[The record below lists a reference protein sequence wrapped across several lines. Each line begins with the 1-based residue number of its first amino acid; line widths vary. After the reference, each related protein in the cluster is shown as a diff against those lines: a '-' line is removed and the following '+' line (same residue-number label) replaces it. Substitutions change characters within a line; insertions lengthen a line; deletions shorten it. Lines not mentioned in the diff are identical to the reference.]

1 MMRKCFA
8 LSVLMLSVLL
18 DVYAQN
24 PVTSYIL
31 QIEGNKIYL
40 DVTAPKVK
48 VGDVLSIY
56 SEAGYMIHPVTK
68 QKIQK
73 EGEILADL
81 EIIEVKNEYS
91 IASVYPE
98 DAISKMKVGMVAS
111 MPEVLEEIVA
121 DVWDENID
129 TYKSNLKP
137 VLNTPSDVI
146 RWHYECTGMNKFK
159 NANSYALLEEK
170 IITLHDKKGK
180 LESTVHS
187 TAIIHP
193 SYQKGYVK
201 TDTKLVG
208 VLGSKIEF
216 SVTCVVD
223 GNIGWE
229 KINKGKTKVMKEKKL
244 MQMKEA
250 MQSDLGQYLTNRY
263 TTQLLGIN
271 IIDNKECIGIR
282 IDDMKDGNITK
293 NFYDIENGLLVA
305 SYVTLKGKDENI
317 ARVKE
322 YQNFNGVMMP
332 SIIETVDEKGRMTVE
347 KIIRHIPNYPLDNI
361 SFIAEDIDRNF

>member
-1 MMRKCFA
+1 MTRNFLVFGICMILGMF
-8 LSVLMLSVLL
+8 
-18 DVYAQN
+18 DGYAQN
-24 PVTSYIL
+24 PITSYIL

-40 DVTAPKVK
+40 DVTVPKAK
-48 VGDVLSIY
+48 VGDVLSVY

-81 EIIEVKNEYS
+81 EIIEVKKEYS

-98 DAISKMKVGMVAS
+98 DAISKMKVGMIAS
-111 MPEVLEEIVA
+111 MPEVLEEVVA
-121 DVWDENID
+121 DVFDENID
-129 TYKSNLKP
+129 TYKSNYNP
-137 VLNTPSDVI
+137 VFNTPSDVI

-159 NANSYALLEEK
+159 NASSYALLEEK
-170 IITLHDKKGK
+170 IITQHNKKGK
-180 LESTVHS
+180 IESTVHS
-187 TAIIHP
+187 TVIIHP
-193 SYQKGYVK
+193 SLQKGYVK
-201 TDTKLVG
+201 TNTKYVA
-208 VLGSKIEF
+208 LGPDIEI
-216 SVTCVVD
+216 SVTCVVN

-229 KINKGKTKVMKEKKL
+229 KINKGKTKEMKDKRL
-244 MQMKEA
+244 MQMKDA
-250 MQSDLGQYLTNRY
+250 LQNGLDQYLTNRY
-263 TTQLLGIN
+263 TTQLLGYQY
-271 IIDNKECIGIR
+271 IDNKECIGIR
-282 IDDMKDGNITK
+282 IDHMKEGNITK

-361 SFIAEDIDRNF
+361 TFIAEDNDRNF